1 MRFNRV
7 PMMTI
12 AIVIGLLMI
21 LAASGSLLVCA
32 CIGYV
37 DYMLEKRRDLLLLRQ
52 AAKRRGRL

>member
-1 MRFNRV
+1 
-7 PMMTI
+7 MMTI